1 VSGGN
6 NITGIP
12 PATLRL
18 PSGCNAS
25 VSIVGNELRL
35 LVAETGDITPPTLA
49 ANSIV
54 DDKSGNQVTEN
65 TLATYT
71 VTFSEDM
78 DAATVGADDFSNAG
92 TASINI
98 GTVTESSPG
107 VFSVPITPTSIG
119 SLQLKVNASA
129 VLTDVAGN
137 ALNTASAIVDDTT
150 LSVISSDTTLP
161 TLTNTDIV
169 DNKSGGPVMVNTLV
183 TYTVT
188 FSEDM
193 NAATVS
199 ADDFG
204 NAGSAS
210 VNIGTVSETS
220 PGVFSVPVT
229 PTFAGS
235 LQLKVNAS
243 AVLTDVAGNALNT
256 ASAIADDT
264 TITVQSAFEYWSAG
278 AASNADAN
286 SDGVSNAMAW
296 LLGAA
301 NTSTNAISLL
311 PTYDNTSDATY
322 FIYTYRR
329 SDMAN
334 VSPGTVITVEYG
346 TNLSNWTTASHDGT
360 NIVISATDDF
370 YGTGVDRVQVKIA
383 RSLAT
388 NGKLFTRLKLVP

>member
-1 VSGGN
+1 
-6 NITGIP
+6 
-12 PATLRL
+12 
-18 PSGCNAS
+18 
-25 VSIVGNELRL
+25 
-35 LVAETGDITPPTLA
+35 
-49 ANSIV
+49 
-54 DDKSGNQVTEN
+54 
-65 TLATYT
+65 
-71 VTFSEDM
+71 
-78 DAATVGADDFSNAG
+78 
-92 TASINI
+92 
-98 GTVTESSPG
+98 
-107 VFSVPITPTSIG
+107 
-119 SLQLKVNASA
+119 
-129 VLTDVAGN
+129 VAGN
-137 ALNTASAIVDDTT
+137 ALNTASAIADDTT
-150 LSVISSDTTLP
+150 ITVDGTLP
-161 TLTNTDIV
+161 TLAGSAIV

-199 ADDFG
+199 AADFG
-204 NAGSAS
+204 NAGTASTNIGTVSETSPGVFTVPVTPSSAGSLQLIVNASAVLTDVAGNALNTASAIADDTTITVDGTLPTLAGSAIVDNKSGGPVMVNTLVTYTVTFSEDMNAATVSAADFGNAESAS
-210 VNIGTVSETS
+210 VNIGTVTETS

-229 PTFAGS
+229 PTSAGS

-264 TITVQSAFEYWSAG
+264 TITVQRAFEYWSAG

-311 PTYDNTSDATY
+311 PTYDNTSDSTY

>member
-1 VSGGN
+1 
-6 NITGIP
+6 
-12 PATLRL
+12 
-18 PSGCNAS
+18 
-25 VSIVGNELRL
+25 
-35 LVAETGDITPPTLA
+35 
-49 ANSIV
+49 
-54 DDKSGNQVTEN
+54 
-65 TLATYT
+65 
-71 VTFSEDM
+71 
-78 DAATVGADDFSNAG
+78 
-92 TASINI
+92 
-98 GTVTESSPG
+98 
-107 VFSVPITPTSIG
+107 
-119 SLQLKVNASA
+119 
-129 VLTDVAGN
+129 VAGN

-150 LSVISSDTTLP
+150 ITVDGTLP
-161 TLTNTDIV
+161 TLAGSAIV

-199 ADDFG
+199 AADFG
-204 NAGSAS
+204 NAESAS
-210 VNIGTVSETS
+210 VNIGTVTETS

-229 PTFAGS
+229 PTSAGS

-264 TITVQSAFEYWSAG
+264 TITVQRAFEYWSAG

-311 PTYDNTSDATY
+311 PTYDNTSDSTY